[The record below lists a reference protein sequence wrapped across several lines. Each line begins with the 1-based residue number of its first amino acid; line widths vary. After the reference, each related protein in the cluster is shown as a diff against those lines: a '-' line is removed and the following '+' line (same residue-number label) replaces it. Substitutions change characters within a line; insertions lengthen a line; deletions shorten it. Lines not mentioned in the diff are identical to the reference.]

1 MFYRIRRPS
10 NLRHLLHWP
19 HRHASYATKT
29 STLPNPVLE
38 SKVYS
43 KVKCELPYTKFGAKT
58 FPNPLFTFDKGKLM
72 SLSEEEFRHLLSIP
86 YRSISET
93 DQFCFNVIQ
102 IVHESLIQN
111 PAKAK
116 MFLRNI
122 KDEEMREVILNCLK
136 QYYKTNLVRDS
147 ILQFTLFP
155 EEPAT
160 RRSIFTNIEDILF
173 ESSTPQAERLVLL
186 LSYLRK
192 LALCSSPN
200 GISLLLQDKTAKA
213 ILQHIPESK
222 RADLYSYFLHIN
234 MKFSDMKMFDEF
246 KQSLLHGSNLSSLIA
261 KTGII
266 DAKWH
271 HLNDYVFDDEHKQKL
286 VNFFTFN
293 DLHLFTNQAIE
304 SHDLLDANLYLDL
317 LVAKLETLSLK
328 SNPTG
333 HGRRVQTLLH
343 VLLQHSM
350 TFKGPQECLK
360 FLRYMP
366 QMGLEIRPATLLR
379 VLIQLRKDE
388 CFDEALYLINNLH
401 NCELSGHQHAML
413 VNEIVN
419 VIAKKFAAH
428 PEVIVG
434 YFAAMFG
441 SEVLHLLQ
449 RLGLLQLIYKED
461 FKNLDFS
468 SIKKA
473 DIHQDLTSC
482 NLQHSHLQVL
492 YEVVLKNIGVASLAP
507 RLVTDLYH
515 RYKSEVVGQPE
526 PKTFEPLQVDDSV
539 VALFLECLLK
549 ILPGGLDMN
558 LLRDK
563 RRYEAA
569 KLINQDFF
577 DSIALPARRKKVYL
591 YDLLISSA
599 LLQHNDYAFAAALIK
614 HSREHKMP
622 PTFNQI
628 YPFIVYHYVRGEVD
642 RAEAWYNMM
651 AKEGVKAKSTAGDRL
666 FSIAEECGWTIKGS
680 LYKRTIH
687 HRNQKIR
694 KELANMKGDHL
705 KNMGINGEEQRSTD
719 LLEELSAIIG
729 AK

>member
-1 MFYRIRRPS
+1 M
-10 NLRHLLHWP
+10 
-19 HRHASYATKT
+19 
-29 STLPNPVLE
+29 
-38 SKVYS
+38 KVE
-43 KVKCELPYTKFGAKT
+43 VPYTKFGAET
-58 FPNPLFTFDKGKLM
+58 FPNPLFTFDKSKLM
-72 SLSEEEFRHLLSIP
+72 GLSEEELRHLLSIP
-86 YRSISET
+86 YKSISET

-111 PAKAK
+111 PVKAK

-122 KDEEMREVILNCLK
+122 RDEEIRGVILNCLK

-147 ILQFTLFP
+147 ILHFTVFP
-155 EEPAT
+155 EEAAT

-200 GISLLLQDKTAKA
+200 GTSLLLQDKTAKA
-213 ILQHIPESK
+213 LLQNIPETK
-222 RADLYSYFLHIN
+222 RAELSSYFLHIN
-234 MKFSDMKMFDEF
+234 MKFSDMRMFDEF
-246 KQSLLHGSNLSSLIA
+246 KQSLLHGSNLSCLIA

-271 HLNDYVFDDEHKQKL
+271 HLNDYVFDDEHKQKM

-293 DLHLFTNQAIE
+293 DLHLFTTQAIE
-304 SHDLLDANLYLDL
+304 AHDLLDANLYLDL

-328 SNPTG
+328 SNSNG

-401 NCELSGHQHAML
+401 NCELSEHQHSML

-441 SEVLHLLQ
+441 NEVLHLLQ

-461 FKNLDFS
+461 FKSLDFS
-468 SIKKA
+468 GIKKA

-482 NLQHSHLQVL
+482 DLQHSHLQVL
-492 YEVVLKNIGVASLAP
+492 YEVVLKYIGVGSLAP

-515 RYKSEVVGQPE
+515 RYKSEVVL
-526 PKTFEPLQVDDSV
+526 PKNSVIELLQVDDSV

-549 ILPGGLDMN
+549 VLPGGLDMN

-577 DSIALPARRKKVYL
+577 DSVSLPAQRKKVFL

-622 PTFNQI
+622 STFNQI
-628 YPFIVYHYVRGEVD
+628 YPFIVYHYVRGEVN

-651 AKEGVKAKSTAGDRL
+651 VKEGVKAKSTAGDRL
-666 FSIAEECGWTIKGS
+666 FSIAEECGWRIKGS

-687 HRNQKIR
+687 HRNQKAR
-694 KELANMKGDHL
+694 KALANMKSDHL
-705 KNMGINGEEQRSTD
+705 KRMGMNGEEQRSTD